1 MGGSPRITKTSY
13 WDKRENLTNKPS
25 LSFRTIE
32 VVQYIMIK
40 DEVALGVALEK
51 LMREDGLYEKVLSE
65 LNDIYG
71 DIK

>member
-1 MGGSPRITKTSY
+1 MTTKITKTSY

-32 VVQYIMIK
+32 VIQHVMHK

-51 LMREDGLYEKVLSE
+51 LMKTEGLYAEILVE
-65 LNDIYG
+65 LGSNYPDI
-71 DIK
+71 